1 MKLTEVRRNA
11 FAMPLNDPAYPP
23 GPLSASGSGWREAG
37 DACAME
43 AAVDRPGNV
52 LDLVFAAIFKGEK

>member
-23 GPLSASGSGWREAG
+23 GPTNSTTAPLKSMSFPLRASDG
-37 DACAME
+37 D
-43 AAVDRPGNV
+43 
-52 LDLVFAAIFKGEK
+52 

>member
-23 GPLSASGSGWREAG
+23 GPYKFKQIHLS
-37 DACAME
+37 
-43 AAVDRPGNV
+43 
-52 LDLVFAAIFKGEK
+52 GESP

>member
-23 GPLSASGSGWREAG
+23 GPYKFYNRAPQIHEVSLARE
-37 DACAME
+37 
-43 AAVDRPGNV
+43 
-52 LDLVFAAIFKGEK
+52 